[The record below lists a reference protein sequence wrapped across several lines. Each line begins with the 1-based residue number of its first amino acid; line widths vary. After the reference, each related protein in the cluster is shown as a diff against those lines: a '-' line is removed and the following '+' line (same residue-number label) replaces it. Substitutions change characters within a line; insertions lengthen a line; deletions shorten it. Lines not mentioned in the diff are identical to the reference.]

1 MPFSSCRHLA
11 LAAMTFALL
20 SCGGAASLVLKSPI
34 ADKCHDAGL
43 RGCDDLA
50 DGVIAY
56 ATGDKETGL
65 HKIEKGVAQNA
76 PDQLQE
82 FAAKVRLLKDI
93 PGAQQY
99 AGPLIEV
106 ADLLAPSGS
115 TRGAMSRAAT
125 SSGTTASMST
135 GSDGPASRSRSL
147 AGSIVVGA
155 DTIAHKCLALQDES
169 FVPES
174 ASALCL
180 PLAQGPLEV
189 TDAHVVGPCPN
200 ALLLGAGEM
209 SSPTWFL
216 LVPPQGVLAAHGAEL
231 PVRAGE
237 ALFAVQFADASG
249 AQAASGRCAITW
261 AAHGQ

>member
-1 MPFSSCRHLA
+1 MPLSNCHHWAVAAAA
-11 LAAMTFALL
+11 LAVL

-43 RGCDDLA
+43 RGCDELA

-56 ATGDKETGL
+56 ATGDKETGI

-115 TRGAMSRAAT
+115 ARGAT
-125 SSGTTASMST
+125 SSGTTASPSL
-135 GSDGPASRSRSL
+135 GSEARAPRSRSL
-147 AGSIVVGA
+147 AGSAVVGA

-174 ASALCL
+174 PSALCL

-200 ALLLGAGEM
+200 ALLIGAGEM

-237 ALFAVQFADASG
+237 ALFAVQFADAG
-249 AQAASGRCAITW
+249 GGQAASGRCAITW